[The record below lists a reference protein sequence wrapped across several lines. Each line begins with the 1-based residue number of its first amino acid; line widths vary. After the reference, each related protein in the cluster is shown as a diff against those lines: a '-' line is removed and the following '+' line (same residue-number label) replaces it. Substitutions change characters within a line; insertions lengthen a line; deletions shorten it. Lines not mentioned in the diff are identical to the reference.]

1 MKNIHYILLFLPL
14 LTAAQIYPQQTR
26 GEVYKAYSNKPSQD
40 LRETTI
46 EVKRTM
52 YGLRFKDRDT
62 PELYKNAVAIYFKKR
77 FRAKENFGVYHL
89 KILIVKAISG

>member
-1 MKNIHYILLFLPL
+1 MKNIPYILLFLPL

-52 YGLRFKDRDT
+52 YGLRFKDKDI
-62 PELYKNAVAIYFKKR
+62 PELDKNAVTIYFKKR
-77 FRAKENFGVYHL
+77 F
-89 KILIVKAISG
+89 